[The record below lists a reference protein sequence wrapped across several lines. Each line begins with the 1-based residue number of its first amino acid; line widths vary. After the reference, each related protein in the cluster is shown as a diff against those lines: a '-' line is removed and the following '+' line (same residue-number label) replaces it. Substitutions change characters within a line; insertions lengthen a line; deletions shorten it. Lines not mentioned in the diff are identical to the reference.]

1 MRSWS
6 QGDAPATCEISLVLT
21 SVLWLKHR
29 HFTHFSWAILKVLP
43 SGETRKMNL
52 CGTQNS
58 QFLDVFGSVVFGSQK
73 TVLTEKMMIQDWLRF
88 FQHVPM
94 TFQLTNGVDP
104 MEFPIPVTQRIS
116 SNSQGVGFPNFYF
129 TFFPANLHCFLP
141 KLRCVPLNITCFSPN
156 ASSFS
161 IIFLQTSFPIQK
173 NTPYIYIYISNFP
186 AEMVCFF
193 PLTQSYFWPGRSEA
207 RWSDTRR
214 PADGSQGHD
223 PGAPLAVPQEWW
235 GLAGKRR
242 WKNQWK

>member
-129 TFFPANLHCFLP
+129 TFFPSKSSL
-141 KLRCVPLNITCFSPN
+141 FSTKIKMC
-156 ASSFS
+156 STKHHMFFS
-161 IIFLQTSFPIQK
+161 QRIIIFHHFPTNIISHPEK
-173 NTPYIYIYISNFP
+173 HTIYIYISNFP

-193 PLTQSYFWPGRSEA
+193 PLAQSYFWPGRSEA

-242 WKNQWK
+242 WKNQ